1 MIKQNG
7 ARYQIIRA
15 LAEDGMLPASELAE
29 KTSLTAGQVL
39 NNCSAAKQSG
49 LIVSVRDDVTGLRA
63 WKLTTA
69 GRDWWAANKHD
80 DKKMK
85 RAKAADKPGVS
96 VHETTP
102 AVAEAASPRPPAVA
116 RPENAPSAAAGTP
129 PAADGGDGFEQSQH
143 SAAEVARLAADAAQ
157 LREHIETMERVGNL
171 RLAELGNLRAMIA
184 KLEDLL
190 RSARAEADHLRGAA
204 ASSTTHTA
212 APYAYLVR
220 AHRRKLRIVGR
231 EDTARAAAL
240 AAIRGGARHATVYA
254 LVQYGTARFAAAFLP
269 SVDAELS

>member
-102 AVAEAASPRPPAVA
+102 AAAEVASPRPPA
-116 RPENAPSAAAGTP
+116 
-129 PAADGGDGFEQSQH
+129 
-143 SAAEVARLAADAAQ
+143 
-157 LREHIETMERVGNL
+157 
-171 RLAELGNLRAMIA
+171 
-184 KLEDLL
+184 
-190 RSARAEADHLRGAA
+190 A
-204 ASSTTHTA
+204 ASLPPVPES
-212 APYAYLVR
+212 
-220 AHRRKLRIVGR
+220 LR
-231 EDTARAAAL
+231 
-240 AAIRGGARHATVYA
+240 
-254 LVQYGTARFAAAFLP
+254 
-269 SVDAELS
+269 

>member
-102 AVAEAASPRPPAVA
+102 AAAEVASPRPPA
-116 RPENAPSAAAGTP
+116 AAGAV
-129 PAADGGDGFEQSQH
+129 PAPR
-143 SAAEVARLAADAAQ
+143 AR
-157 LREHIETMERVGNL
+157 
-171 RLAELGNLRAMIA
+171 
-184 KLEDLL
+184 
-190 RSARAEADHLRGAA
+190 
-204 ASSTTHTA
+204 SSN
-212 APYAYLVR
+212 
-220 AHRRKLRIVGR
+220 RRW
-231 EDTARAAAL
+231 D
-240 AAIRGGARHATVYA
+240 
-254 LVQYGTARFAAAFLP
+254 
-269 SVDAELS
+269 S